1 MKMSFVGLLIAGL
14 FSMSVLAD
22 HGGMPIPG
30 QPLVID
36 VRTDGE
42 YQQEHIR
49 QAVNIPYDE
58 IAARIDELA
67 PDPDTAIVLY
77 CRSGRRSGIAKQ
89 TLRQLGYQEVTNQG
103 GLSDMIRDGYRT
115 D

>member
-1 MKMSFVGLLIAGL
+1 MKTSVGLLVAGL

-22 HGGMPIPG
+22 HGGAPIPG

-36 VRTDGE
+36 VRTAGE
-42 YQQEHIR
+42 YQQAHVR
-49 QAVNIPYDE
+49 QSINIPYDE
-58 IAARIDELA
+58 IAARIDAFA

-77 CRSGRRSGIAKQ
+77 CRSGRRSSIAEQ
-89 TLRQLGYQEVTNQG
+89 TLRQLGYQEITNRG
-103 GLSDMIRDGYRT
+103 GLNDMVREGYRT